1 MKLLLAATLITLFNL
16 CPAFALPEGGVS
28 QKDGPSKPYPY
39 EQLGKCDF
47 PEEPPSSTEVTATYP
62 KFNIQ
67 MKIAE
72 NSNSMLLKNGDI
84 LIVDRGTYRF
94 LQCLNKYPRA
104 GGKDIF
110 GILISRGSTS
120 YSYQAPIPGKPNMFI
135 VHNTDY
141 LDGTN
146 LSYTIALRIVT
157 SKGLTDVTM
166 SGQLDPLIDKKEI
179 ANEVKSLKAI
189 ADAITIIR

>member
-16 CPAFALPEGGVS
+16 SPALAQVEGGLS
-28 QKDGPSKPYPY
+28 QKDGSSKPYPY
-39 EQLGKCDF
+39 DQLDKCDF

-67 MKIAE
+67 MKIAD

-94 LQCLNKYPRA
+94 LQCINKYPRA
-104 GGKDIF
+104 GGRGIF
-110 GILISRGSTS
+110 GTLITRGATP

-135 VHNTDY
+135 VHNADY

-146 LSYTIALRIVT
+146 LSYTIALRIIT
-157 SKGLTDVTM
+157 SKGLTDVTLT
-166 SGQLDPLIDKKEI
+166 GQLGPLTDKEEI

>member
-1 MKLLLAATLITLFNL
+1 MKLLLAATLITLFSL
-16 CPAFALPEGGVS
+16 CPAALALPEGGVS
-28 QKDGPSKPYPY
+28 QKDDTN
-39 EQLGKCDF
+39 KCDF
-47 PEEPPSSTEVTATYP
+47 PEEPPSATEITVKYT

-67 MKIAE
+67 IKMAD
-72 NSNSMLLKNGDI
+72 NSNSMLRKNGDI

-94 LQCLNKYPRA
+94 LQCINKYPRA
-104 GGKDIF
+104 GGRGIF
-110 GILISRGSTS
+110 GILISRGTTP

-157 SKGLTDVTM
+157 SKGLTDVTLT
-166 SGQLDPLIDKKEI
+166 GQLGPLIDKEEI

-189 ADAITIIR
+189 ADAITIIK

>member
-1 MKLLLAATLITLFNL
+1 MKLLLAATLITLFSL
-16 CPAFALPEGGVS
+16 CSAALALPEGGVS
-28 QKDGPSKPYPY
+28 QKDDTN
-39 EQLGKCDF
+39 KCDF
-47 PEEPPSSTEVTATYP
+47 PEEPPSATEITVKYP

-67 MKIAE
+67 IKMAE
-72 NSNSMLLKNGDI
+72 NTNSMMLKNGDI
-84 LIVDRGTYRF
+84 LIVDRGTYRY
-94 LQCLNKYPRA
+94 LQCYNKYKT
-104 GGKDIF
+104 GGRGIF
-110 GILISRGSTS
+110 GTLITRGATG

-157 SKGLTDVTM
+157 SKGLTDVTLT
-166 SGQLDPLIDKKEI
+166 GQLGPLIDKEEI

>member
-16 CPAFALPEGGVS
+16 SSALAQVEGGVS
-28 QKDGPSKPYPY
+28 QRDDVAAPP
-39 EQLGKCDF
+39 GKCDF

-120 YSYQAPIPGKPNMFI
+120 YSYQEPIPGKPNMFI

-157 SKGLTDVTM
+157 SNTN
-166 SGQLDPLIDKKEI
+166 LI
-179 ANEVKSLKAI
+179 
-189 ADAITIIR
+189 